1 MRYKGC
7 LIGVAA
13 AAALFAAV
21 GVVVGPSLVREVRRA
36 LVPIRKI
43 RAAQTDFERWVQAHP
58 WKDPAT
64 PTLDETRLTT
74 FLALRREVARLDDE
88 IRRRPEEQS
97 SGGRRPS
104 IADVPQVLEGVGGLV
119 AQRTSA
125 YERAGMTPAEYT
137 YVERLVYQRWLL
149 PLTAEGEDPA
159 ARDKA
164 AEEIERAARSERD
177 GAVAAG
183 LRRVAAELRSRPLPA
198 PQGVPP
204 EVHALLT
211 RHAREIEALA
221 GSHRP
226 PPRVRRGGIRF
237 EAN

>member
-21 GVVVGPSLVREVRRA
+21 AVVVGPSLVREVRRA
-36 LVPIRKI
+36 LAPIRRI
-43 RAAQTDFERWVQAHP
+43 RTAQTDFERWVQAHP

-64 PTLDETRLTT
+64 STLDEKQLTT
-74 FLALRREVARLDDE
+74 FLALRKEIARLDDE
-88 IRRRPEEQS
+88 IRRRPEAQGS
-97 SGGRRPS
+97 GRRPS
-104 IADVPQVLEGVGGLV
+104 IADVPEVLEGVGGLV

-183 LRRVAAELRSRPLPA
+183 LRRVAGELRSRPLPA

-226 PPRVRRGGIRF
+226 PPRGRRGGIRL
-237 EAN
+237 ETN